1 MTHTHTP
8 DQRVLDQ
15 RLGDQ
20 VDPLRDDPDA
30 GIRRR
35 RLVEL
40 GLAADQ
46 PQPRLDQFAS
56 DLARGA
62 ADLVNASVP
71 DAMVNLFVG
80 DHQFFAGMHLTAASS
95 GNGEAAAGLRQQHT
109 SPCRVM
115 SLDTGWCPHVVARRR
130 PLILD
135 DVFAMVRFAS
145 NPAAANLDIRSYMGA
160 PLFDPE
166 SGVVLGTVC
175 VISRDTRPYGRD
187 GLQFI
192 KDRADE
198 ATRIITGRAP

>member
-1 MTHTHTP
+1 MTHTPTP
-8 DQRVLDQ
+8 DHRVLDQ
-15 RLGDQ
+15 RLCDQ
-20 VDPLRDDPDA
+20 VDPLRDDPDT
-30 GIRRR
+30 GLRRR
-35 RLVEL
+35 RLAEL

-46 PQPRLDQFAS
+46 PQARLDQFAS
-56 DLARGA
+56 DLAQAA
-62 ADLVNASVP
+62 ADLVNATVP

-80 DHQFFAGMHLTAASS
+80 DHQFFAGRHLTAATN
-95 GNGEAAAGLRQQHT
+95 GNGEAATGLRHQHT
-109 SPCRVM
+109 SPGRVM

-135 DVFAMVRFAS
+135 DVFAMVRFAN
-145 NPAAANLDIRSYMGA
+145 NPAAANLDIRSYIGA
-160 PLFDPE
+160 PIFDPA

-192 KDRADE
+192 KDRADK

>member
-1 MTHTHTP
+1 MSHPHTP
-8 DQRVLDQ
+8 DQHVLDQ
-15 RLGDQ
+15 RLCDQ
-20 VDPLRDDPDA
+20 VDPLREDPDA
-30 GIRRR
+30 EARRR
-35 RLVEL
+35 RLAEL

-46 PQPRLDQFAS
+46 PQPDLDQFAS
-56 DLARGA
+56 DLARAA
-62 ADLVNASVP
+62 ADLVHASVP

-80 DHQFFAGMHLTAASS
+80 DHQYFAGMHLTAS
-95 GNGEAAAGLRQQHT
+95 GHGKAAAGLRPQHT
-109 SPCRVM
+109 SPSRVM

-130 PLILD
+130 PLVLD

-160 PLFDPE
+160 PLLDAE

-198 ATRIITGRAP
+198 ATRIITSRAP